1 MVTSYRDLT
10 TLKPFQSGVQNKE
23 DEAIGL
29 TIVLHPDAARIGEV
43 AKPFDIGSTATRELC
58 RFEPKFSRPGEKS
71 VDLNVAAVS
80 RRPLVMK
87 ANVEGAVTL
96 SNPRAVSSVVVEGEA
111 LKESM
116 EISADRVKRG
126 VVIELGKYV
135 ALLLHRVNK
144 KDEEPS
150 GDDLGIRGE
159 SRCVQRLRKEILDI
173 ANIDDTVLISGETGV
188 GKDLVA
194 RAIHAKSKRAGRAYL
209 CINMG
214 ALQSGME
221 NAELFG
227 IGKRAATEV
236 DERKGYFASA
246 DGGTLFLDEI
256 GTTKPELQAVLL
268 RAIENKEIQ
277 RVGHGPLKVDV
288 RLIAATD
295 SDLTAAVE
303 QGRFLKA
310 LFHRL
315 SRFHIRIAPLRER
328 PDDIARLFFHFLRG
342 ELRKRGSDQ
351 KLFKDAKEPGWLPA
365 SLMSMLLRYA
375 WKGNVRELQNVAAAL
390 ALTNYNNEFFHV
402 ESNIVQLLGSDI
414 VSADSAPE
422 GETKSFRPSYPPT
435 DDEVIQAM
443 NENDFNATKAS
454 ESLHISRDYLLK
466 RISRIP
472 SLRRPKDITDR
483 EIIDSYKQYNGDFM
497 AMAKAL
503 RISARGL
510 KIQITNRGLLLDDR
524 TD

>member
-10 TLKPFQSGVQNKE
+10 TLKPFQTGLQNSE

-29 TIVLHPDAARIGEV
+29 TIVLHPNITRIGEV
-43 AKPFDIGSTATRELC
+43 AKPFDIGSTGTRELS
-58 RFEPKFSRPGEKS
+58 RFKPEFCKPGEKS

-80 RRPLVMK
+80 RKPLLMK
-87 ANVEGAVTL
+87 ASAEGAVTL
-96 SNPRAVSSVVVEGEA
+96 ANPQAVSSVVVDGEP
-111 LKESM
+111 LQQSI
-116 EISADRVKRG
+116 EITADRVKRG

-144 KDEEPS
+144 RDEDAS
-150 GDDLGIRGE
+150 SDNLGILGE
-159 SRCVQRLRKEILDI
+159 NRSIQRLRKDILDI
-173 ANIDDTVLISGETGV
+173 ANIDDTVLITGETGA

-194 RAIHAKSKRAGRAYL
+194 RAIHANSKRAGKPYL

-214 ALQSGME
+214 AIQSGME

-227 IGKRAATEV
+227 IGKRIATEV

-256 GTTKPELQAVLL
+256 GTTKPEIQASLL

-295 SDLTAAVE
+295 SDLTVAIE

-315 SRFHIRIAPLRER
+315 SRFRLQIPPLRER
-328 PDDIARLFFHFLRG
+328 PDDIARLFIQFFHD
-342 ELRKRGSDQ
+342 ELRKQGDAQ
-351 KLFKDAKEPGWLPA
+351 KLFRGAKEPGWLPA
-365 SLMSMLLRYA
+365 GLMSMLLRYA
-375 WKGNVRELQNVAAAL
+375 WRGNVRELQNVAGAL
-390 ALTNYNNEFFHV
+390 ALKNHNKEFFHL
-402 ESNIVQLLGSDI
+402 EPDIVQLLRSDI
-414 VSADSAPE
+414 VSTDFASEP
-422 GETKSFRPSYPPT
+422 ETKSFRPSYPPT

-443 NENDFNATKAS
+443 DENDFNATKAS

-472 SLRRPKDITDR
+472 DLRRPKEITDQ
-483 EIIDSYKQYNGDFM
+483 EIIDSYKQYNGDFV
-497 AMAKAL
+497 AMAKTL
-503 RISARGL
+503 RISLRGL
-510 KIQITNRGLLLDDR
+510 KIQITNRGLLLDNRGD
-524 TD
+524 